1 MHTPR
6 AVKKS
11 MVETL
16 ADCVP
21 REQRG
26 RAVPGGSCSYR
37 AAAYGVLPYSL
48 TVYTTCSKGAD
59 LVADTSRAAK
69 PTHARTELQKDI
81 FILKQLVTKDFKL
94 KYRRS
99 FLGVAWSV
107 LNPLLMMIVM
117 AIVFTTI
124 FAQGRNGSVTPE
136 MYPLYLIVGNI
147 TFTVMSDSTSQAM
160 GSIIWASSLLKK
172 VKVHRFVFPVQKVL
186 FSLVNFAFSL
196 IAVAIVMLWFH
207 IIPTWHLILL
217 PVCLVLLMFFCM
229 GLGLL
234 LSAASVFFRDVM
246 HLWSVI
252 LTAWTYF
259 TPIFWTTDFI
269 GKMPHILQILM
280 YANPMYNY
288 LQFMRD
294 IFLFQTCPTTTVL
307 AYCVGWAVFA
317 MVVGYAAFHKNEHKF
332 ILYI

>member
-1 MHTPR
+1 M
-6 AVKKS
+6 
-11 MVETL
+11 
-16 ADCVP
+16 
-21 REQRG
+21 
-26 RAVPGGSCSYR
+26 
-37 AAAYGVLPYSL
+37 
-48 TVYTTCSKGAD
+48 
-59 LVADTSRAAK
+59 ADTSSK
-69 PTHARTELQKDI
+69 STSTHAKTELQKDI
-81 FILKQLVTKDFKL
+81 FILKQLVGKDFKI

-136 MYPLYLIVGNI
+136 MYPLYLIVGNV
-147 TFTVMSDSTSQAM
+147 TFAVMSDSTSQALS
-160 GSIIWASSLLKK
+160 SIIYASSLLKK

-207 IIPTWHLILL
+207 VVPTWHLLLL
-217 PVCLVLLMFFCM
+217 PVCLILLMFFCM
-229 GLGLL
+229 GVGLL
-234 LSAASVFFRDVM
+234 LSAATVFFRDVM
-246 HLWSVI
+246 HLWSVV

-259 TPIFWTTDFI
+259 TPIFWTTDYI
-269 GKMPHILQILM
+269 LKMPHILRVLM

-294 IFLFQTCPTTTVL
+294 IFLFQTCPTPLEFGLCVAWAAIAMAIGYTV
-307 AYCVGWAVFA
+307 
-317 MVVGYAAFHKNEHKF
+317 FHKNEHKF

>member
-1 MHTPR
+1 M
-6 AVKKS
+6 
-11 MVETL
+11 
-16 ADCVP
+16 
-21 REQRG
+21 
-26 RAVPGGSCSYR
+26 
-37 AAAYGVLPYSL
+37 
-48 TVYTTCSKGAD
+48 
-59 LVADTSRAAK
+59 ADTSSASTS
-69 PTHARTELQKDI
+69 THAKTELQKDI
-81 FILKQLVTKDFKL
+81 FILKQLVGKDFKI

-136 MYPLYLIVGNI
+136 MYPLYLIVGNV
-147 TFTVMSDSTSQAM
+147 TFAVMSDSTSQALS
-160 GSIIWASSLLKK
+160 SIIQASSLLKK

-207 IIPTWHLILL
+207 VVPTWHLLLL
-217 PVCLVLLMFFCM
+217 PVCLILLMFFCM

-234 LSAASVFFRDVM
+234 LSAATVFFRDVM
-246 HLWSVI
+246 HLWSVV

-269 GKMPHILQILM
+269 LKMPHVLRVLM

-294 IFLFQTCPTTTVL
+294 IFLFQTCPTPL
-307 AYCVGWAVFA
+307 EFGLCVAWAVIA
-317 MVVGYAAFHKNEHKF
+317 MAIGYTVFHKNEHKF

>member
-1 MHTPR
+1 M
-6 AVKKS
+6 
-11 MVETL
+11 
-16 ADCVP
+16 
-21 REQRG
+21 
-26 RAVPGGSCSYR
+26 
-37 AAAYGVLPYSL
+37 
-48 TVYTTCSKGAD
+48 
-59 LVADTSRAAK
+59 ADTSSRSTS
-69 PTHARTELQKDI
+69 THAKTELQKDI
-81 FILKQLVTKDFKL
+81 FILKQLVGKDFKI

-136 MYPLYLIVGNI
+136 MYPLYLIVGNV
-147 TFTVMSDSTSQAM
+147 TFAVMSDSTSQALS
-160 GSIIWASSLLKK
+160 SIIYASSLLKK

-207 IIPTWHLILL
+207 VVPTWHLLLL
-217 PVCLVLLMFFCM
+217 PVCLILLMFFCM
-229 GLGLL
+229 GVGLL
-234 LSAASVFFRDVM
+234 LSAATVFFRDVM
-246 HLWSVI
+246 HLWSVV

-259 TPIFWTTDFI
+259 TPIFWTTDYI
-269 GKMPHILQILM
+269 LKMPHILRVLM

-294 IFLFQTCPTTTVL
+294 IFLFQTCPTPL
-307 AYCVGWAVFA
+307 EFGLCVAWAVIA
-317 MVVGYAAFHKNEHKF
+317 MAIGYTVFHKNEHKF

>member
-1 MHTPR
+1 M
-6 AVKKS
+6 
-11 MVETL
+11 
-16 ADCVP
+16 
-21 REQRG
+21 
-26 RAVPGGSCSYR
+26 
-37 AAAYGVLPYSL
+37 
-48 TVYTTCSKGAD
+48 
-59 LVADTSRAAK
+59 ADTSSTSTS
-69 PTHARTELQKDI
+69 THAKTELQKDI
-81 FILKQLVTKDFKL
+81 FILKQLVGKDFKI

-136 MYPLYLIVGNI
+136 MYPLYLIVGNV
-147 TFTVMSDSTSQAM
+147 TFAVMSDSTSQALS
-160 GSIIWASSLLKK
+160 SIVYASSLLKK

-207 IIPTWHLILL
+207 VVPTWHLLLL
-217 PVCLVLLMFFCM
+217 PACLILLMFFCM

-234 LSAASVFFRDVM
+234 LSAATVFFRDVM
-246 HLWSVI
+246 HLWSVVI
-252 LTAWTYF
+252 TAWTYF
-259 TPIFWTTDFI
+259 TPIFWTTDYI
-269 GKMPHILQILM
+269 LKMPHILRVLM

-294 IFLFQTCPTTTVL
+294 IFLFQTCPTPL
-307 AYCVGWAVFA
+307 EFGLCVAWAVIA
-317 MVVGYAAFHKNEHKF
+317 MAIGYAVFHKNEHKF

>member
-1 MHTPR
+1 M
-6 AVKKS
+6 
-11 MVETL
+11 
-16 ADCVP
+16 
-21 REQRG
+21 
-26 RAVPGGSCSYR
+26 
-37 AAAYGVLPYSL
+37 
-48 TVYTTCSKGAD
+48 
-59 LVADTSRAAK
+59 ADTSSRSTS
-69 PTHARTELQKDI
+69 THAKTGFQKDI
-81 FILKQLVTKDFKL
+81 FILKQLVSKDFKI

-136 MYPLYLIVGNI
+136 MYPLYLIVGNV
-147 TFTVMSDSTSQAM
+147 TFAVMSDSTSQALS
-160 GSIIWASSLLKK
+160 SIIYASSLLKK

-207 IIPTWHLILL
+207 VVPTWHLLLL
-217 PVCLVLLMFFCM
+217 PVCLILLMFFCM
-229 GLGLL
+229 GVGLL
-234 LSAASVFFRDVM
+234 LSAATVFFRDVM
-246 HLWSVI
+246 HLWSVV

-259 TPIFWTTDFI
+259 TPIFWTTDYI
-269 GKMPHILQILM
+269 LKMPHILRVLM

-294 IFLFQTCPTTTVL
+294 IFLFQTCPTPLEFGLCVAWAAIAMAIGYTV
-307 AYCVGWAVFA
+307 
-317 MVVGYAAFHKNEHKF
+317 FHKNEHKF

>member
-1 MHTPR
+1 M
-6 AVKKS
+6 
-11 MVETL
+11 
-16 ADCVP
+16 
-21 REQRG
+21 
-26 RAVPGGSCSYR
+26 
-37 AAAYGVLPYSL
+37 
-48 TVYTTCSKGAD
+48 
-59 LVADTSRAAK
+59 ADTSSK
-69 PTHARTELQKDI
+69 STSTHAKTGFQKDI
-81 FILKQLVTKDFKL
+81 FILKQLVSKDFKI

-124 FAQGRNGSVTPE
+124 FAQGRNGSITPE
-136 MYPLYLIVGNI
+136 MYPLYLIVGNV
-147 TFTVMSDSTSQAM
+147 TFAVMSDSTSQALS
-160 GSIIWASSLLKK
+160 SIIQASSLLKK

-207 IIPTWHLILL
+207 VVPTWHLLLL
-217 PVCLVLLMFFCM
+217 PVCLILLMFFCM
-229 GLGLL
+229 GVGLL
-234 LSAASVFFRDVM
+234 LSAATVFFRDVM
-246 HLWSVI
+246 HLWSVV

-259 TPIFWTTDFI
+259 TPIFWTTDYI
-269 GKMPHILQILM
+269 LKMPHILRVLM

-294 IFLFQTCPTTTVL
+294 IFLFQTCPTPL
-307 AYCVGWAVFA
+307 EFGLCVAWAVIA
-317 MVVGYAAFHKNEHKF
+317 MAIGYTVFHKNEHKF

>member
-1 MHTPR
+1 M
-6 AVKKS
+6 
-11 MVETL
+11 
-16 ADCVP
+16 
-21 REQRG
+21 
-26 RAVPGGSCSYR
+26 
-37 AAAYGVLPYSL
+37 
-48 TVYTTCSKGAD
+48 
-59 LVADTSRAAK
+59 ADTSSK
-69 PTHARTELQKDI
+69 STSTHAKTELQKDI
-81 FILKQLVTKDFKL
+81 FILKQLVGKDFKI

-124 FAQGRNGSVTPE
+124 FAKGRNGSITPE
-136 MYPLYLIVGNI
+136 MYPLYLIVGNV
-147 TFTVMSDSTSQAM
+147 TFAVMSDSTSQALS
-160 GSIIWASSLLKK
+160 SIIQASSLLKK

-207 IIPTWHLILL
+207 VVPTWHLLLL
-217 PVCLVLLMFFCM
+217 PVCLILLMFFCM
-229 GLGLL
+229 GVGLL
-234 LSAASVFFRDVM
+234 LSAATVFFRDVM
-246 HLWSVI
+246 HLWSVV

-259 TPIFWTTDFI
+259 TPIFWTTDYI
-269 GKMPHILQILM
+269 LKMPHILRVLM

-294 IFLFQTCPTTTVL
+294 IFLFQTCPTPL
-307 AYCVGWAVFA
+307 EFGLCVAWAVIA
-317 MVVGYAAFHKNEHKF
+317 MAIGYTVFHKNEHKF